1 MKNYIKLFGII
12 TLAVV
17 IGFSFLSCEG
27 LFSDDPFV
35 QPTSATLTIRSIPGK
50 IQVDGKDVDVKNVI
64 AYGYNSDGITGSHMA
79 GKELT
84 KKGDIV
90 TVTFATVSNGGA
102 TLQVWKANAGW
113 NQFTAFADPPS
124 QGVFFRVVCLEIRD
138 ELRKTDPDASGVIGT
153 FTVHFSGTGSTA
165 AGTGDFTV
173 VDPY

>member
-1 MKNYIKLFGII
+1 MKNCIKLFGII

-17 IGFSFLSCEG
+17 IGFSFLSCED
-27 LFSDDPFV
+27 LFSEATIV
-35 QPTSATLTIRSIPGK
+35 NMTSATLTINGLSAFNNKYI
-50 IQVDGKDVDVKNVI
+50 I
-64 AYGYNSDGITGSHMA
+64 AYGYNSDGKTGSHMA

-90 TVTFATVSNGGA
+90 NVTFYKVTNGVA
-102 TLQVWKANAGW
+102 ILQVWEANAGW

-124 QGVFFRVVCLEIRD
+124 QGVSFRVVCLEIRD

-153 FTVHFSGTGSTA
+153 FTVNFSGTGSTA
-165 AGTGDFTV
+165 AGTGNFTA